1 MIELIKNYK
10 YDNRYEYVKTFST
23 RIEQNTYFNTLSS
36 IVIDTNEYVRDNEVF
51 DIEKEYDYL
60 LNEGVNYVIFNN
72 GYRDI
77 YAFITTKEYISQNIT
92 RITFEVDVFQ
102 TYMFNFSV
110 GKSFV
115 ERKVCSLGEICDYD
129 EGIEIGHHIIES
141 DTKVIDKSY
150 TLFAMFN
157 GFKDFYVNKDKTDF
171 KEFPLSDL
179 KRKGTTIDGVQYPIS
194 LFALDNEYDIET
206 FYSYLLDHPSL
217 TGIIA
222 IPNCSYTKDNFYIP
236 MVKLEGDNIIK
247 TGIGVQN
254 LVTNITSVNVSGSGV
269 SVPMG
274 TITDM
279 FPYTYY
285 IITDGE
291 VEPLIIEPQYTNGSI
306 SVNGKFAL
314 SHTPVERY
322 YPTYYK
328 GSTNGSIYNLT
339 NNAVMMLPVG
349 TNAGIETLTANAN
362 QFEQNKK
369 SMYANILTGAFVAT
383 MGIASGGVG
392 LAVGTMTGVSTLTSS
407 YTTIKDNIA
416 RNKDLELTPSSI
428 RSYGTPSTR
437 KAFNTNSVRVVK
449 YTIEDKYKTRL
460 NNYIDRYGNKFNN
473 YATINLKSYVG
484 YIKFNGADVDGAID
498 SIYIN
503 KIIDVLERGVYIE

>member
-1 MIELIKNYK
+1 MIELVKRYK
-10 YDNRYEYVKTFST
+10 YDNRYEYIKTFTS
-23 RIEQNTYFNTLSS
+23 RANQISYFNSLDR
-36 IVIDTNEYVRDNEVF
+36 IVIEDTNYVRDNEVF
-51 DIEKEYDYL
+51 DIEMKYDEL
-60 LNEGVNYVIFNN
+60 INEGVNYIIFDN

-77 YAFITTKEYISQNIT
+77 FAFITTKEYISEKIT
-92 RITFEVDVFQ
+92 RITFEIDAFQ
-102 TYMFNFSV
+102 TYMFDISL

-129 EGIEIGHHIIES
+129 EGIEIGQHIIES
-141 DTKVIDKSY
+141 DVKVIDKTY

-171 KEFPLSDL
+171 KEFPLSD
-179 KRKGTTIDGVQYPIS
+179 KTRKGTTIDGVQYPIS
-194 LFALDNEYDIET
+194 LFALDNEYDTET

-217 TGIIA
+217 IGIIA
-222 IPNCSYTKDNFYIP
+222 IPNCTYNKDNFYIP
-236 MVKLEGDNIIK
+236 MVKLEGENIIK

-254 LVTNITSVNVSGSGV
+254 LVTTVSSVNVSGGGV
-269 SVPMG
+269 SVPKN

-285 IITDGE
+285 LLTDGE
-291 VEPLIIEPQYTNGSI
+291 VEPLVIEPQYTNGNI

-322 YPTYYK
+322 YPSYYK
-328 GSTNGSIYNLT
+328 GSTNGAIYNLT
-339 NNAVMMLPVG
+339 NSAVMMLPVG
-349 TNAGIETLTANAN
+349 TNGGIETLTANAN

-369 SMYANILTGAFVAT
+369 SMYANILAGAFVAT
-383 MGIASGGVG
+383 AGIASGGVG
-392 LAVGTMTGVSTLTSS
+392 LAVGTMTGVSTLTSA

-437 KAFNTNSVRVVK
+437 SAFNTNSVRVVK
-449 YTIEDKYKTRL
+449 YTIEDKYKNRL

-473 YATINLKSYVG
+473 YATIDLKSYSG